1 MSRLVSS
8 RIGTVSP
15 FHREFEK
22 IEPRIKVFVVG
33 VDCANQGVV
42 EIDVEMQFL
51 VQNHFG
57 IFSHFGRAGSKVG
70 SRKFGT
76 RKNWSSCN
84 VSKL

>member
-1 MSRLVSS
+1 M
-8 RIGTVSP
+8 
-15 FHREFEK
+15 
-22 IEPRIKVFVVG
+22 FVVG

-57 IFSHFGRAGSKVG
+57 IFSHFGKDGSKVG

-76 RKNWSSCN
+76 RKN
-84 VSKL
+84 